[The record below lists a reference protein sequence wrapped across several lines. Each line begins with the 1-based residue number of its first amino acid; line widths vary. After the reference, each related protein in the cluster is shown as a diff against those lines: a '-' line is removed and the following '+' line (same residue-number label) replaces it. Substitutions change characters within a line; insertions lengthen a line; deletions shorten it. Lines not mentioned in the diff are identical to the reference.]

1 MADHR
6 KDRAPSHI
14 EITETRVGTWRVEC
28 PCGWHDDLGRY
39 ASLSI
44 AKDHARYHMR
54 HCPVVRDQRKIGYE
68 TNAQRWAERGA
79 S

>member
-1 MADHR
+1 MAKYSKNQTLTHM
-6 KDRAPSHI
+6 
-14 EITETRVGTWRVEC
+14 EVTETRTGMWVIEC
-28 PCGWHDDLGRY
+28 PCGWFDSLGKH

-44 AKDHARYHMR
+44 ARDHARFHMR

-68 TNAQRWAERGA
+68 TATQAWRERGA

>member
-1 MADHR
+1 MGYR
-6 KDRAPSHI
+6 KDAVPTNI

-44 AKDHARYHMR
+44 AKDHARYHAR
-54 HCPVVRDQRKIGYE
+54 HCPQISGRKTIGYE